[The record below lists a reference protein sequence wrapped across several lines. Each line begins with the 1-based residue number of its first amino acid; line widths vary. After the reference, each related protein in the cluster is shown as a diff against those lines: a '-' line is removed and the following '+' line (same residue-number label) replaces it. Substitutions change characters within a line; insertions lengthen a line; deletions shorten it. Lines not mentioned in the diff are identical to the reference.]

1 MGGECRYRYHPGTVR
16 PQGLMAKRTVLG
28 SVLSV
33 IEKADGAELERI
45 DQGKHAKVRWRYKG
59 HPLTTVCPCTA
70 SDHRSEK
77 NATALVR
84 RQMREIDNA

>member
-1 MGGECRYRYHPGTVR
+1 
-16 PQGLMAKRTVLG
+16 MAKRTVLG

-33 IEKADGAELERI
+33 IEEADGAEFERI

-59 HPLTTVCPCTA
+59 RPITTVCPCTA

-77 NATALVR
+77 NAVALVK
-84 RQMREIDNA
+84 RQMREIDNGR

>member
-1 MGGECRYRYHPGTVR
+1 
-16 PQGLMAKRTVLG
+16 MAKRTVLS

-33 IEKADGAELERI
+33 IEKADGAEFDRI

-59 HPLTTVCPCTA
+59 QTLTTVCPCTA

-77 NATALVR
+77 NAVALVR
-84 RQMREIDNA
+84 RQMREIDNEHRGP

>member
-1 MGGECRYRYHPGTVR
+1 
-16 PQGLMAKRTVLG
+16 MAKRTVLG

-33 IEKADGAELERI
+33 IKKADGAELERI

-77 NATALVR
+77 NAVALVK
-84 RQMREIDNA
+84 RQMRDIDNDDL